1 MAMFLVVGCQTTQS
15 EVETRPEVVKKVKVL
30 PKEKEVEKPKLQRE
44 KTVSPFANVD
54 IPADQLVTTH
64 KPLICGR
71 ADVMLERMEK
81 RFGEVPIMV
90 GKVGIQE
97 GIEVKQFMATMTYN
111 VKTGSYTFLEQ
122 MPLEER
128 LICIVSS
135 GHGKIVGKSVGSSY

>member
-1 MAMFLVVGCQTTQS
+1 VGCQTTQS
-15 EVETRPEVVKKVKVL
+15 AETETKPEVVKEAQVL

-44 KTVSPFANVD
+44 KTISPCANVD
-54 IPADQLVTTH
+54 ITADQLVTTH

-97 GIEVKQFMATMTYN
+97 GVEVKQFMATMTYN

-122 MPLEER
+122 MPIDKR
-128 LICIVSS
+128 LMCILSS
-135 GHGKIVGKSVGSSY
+135 GHGKVNNVLLGTSL